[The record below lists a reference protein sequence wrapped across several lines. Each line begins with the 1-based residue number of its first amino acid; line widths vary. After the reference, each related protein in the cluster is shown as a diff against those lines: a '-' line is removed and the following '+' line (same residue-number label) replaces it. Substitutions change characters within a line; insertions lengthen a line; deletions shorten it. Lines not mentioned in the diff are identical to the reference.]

1 MKIRSFAWSS
11 QDLMFSMKSAGN
23 WLTIFSRCANLDS
36 EIFSA
41 LRVCAQVIREGPL
54 LMKVLILRASL
65 MVFGHTRGF
74 RMGTGGKGSIRLSK
88 IRLLRRMSIF
98 TTNCIT

>member
-1 MKIRSFAWSS
+1 M
-11 QDLMFSMKSAGN
+11 
-23 WLTIFSRCANLDS
+23 DS